1 MGKFN
6 RALVFSTPFIIYAL
20 GLWGSRQAL
29 IGTIVYMLWIF
40 IGLDEA
46 EYRAKKPVGR
56 DWLME
61 IIYFYK
67 DEENNIPIVVEHT
80 NNLSSSLLNTEEF
93 NEMIKQFPEAKNN
106 LYVLVGRTEFKLN
119 A

>member
-46 EYRAKKPVGR
+46 EYKTKKPVGR
-56 DWLME
+56 DWLKKSNVYKKGLTINE
-61 IIYFYK
+61 RIIFFNNFHHFFYQCFL
-67 DEENNIPIVVEHT
+67 H
-80 NNLSSSLLNTEEF
+80 
-93 NEMIKQFPEAKNN
+93 
-106 LYVLVGRTEFKLN
+106 
-119 A
+119 

>member
-29 IGTIVYMLWIF
+29 IGTIVYMLWVF

-46 EYRAKKPVGR
+46 EYRSKKPVGR
-56 DWLME
+56 DWLMGHF
-61 IIYFYK
+61 IQ
-67 DEENNIPIVVEHT
+67 
-80 NNLSSSLLNTEEF
+80 L
-93 NEMIKQFPEAKNN
+93 AKNSFII
-106 LYVLVGRTEFKLN
+106 VLFLVIPLSLTFIFREPLIIALVALGIAILQIAFEE
-119 A
+119 